1 MPLCRVWPR
10 EGFCAIEFICAG
22 AGNSIILY
30 VFNDFVSFAS
40 SPARLILT
48 EAYSFIGVDVFC
60 FVPCNRMYIC
70 TPLAVES

>member
-1 MPLCRVWPR
+1 MKVFAQLNLSAPGQGTPMR
-10 EGFCAIEFICAG
+10 
-22 AGNSIILY
+22 LY

-48 EAYSFIGVDVFC
+48 EVHSFIGVDVFY

-70 TPLAVES
+70 TPPAVEC